1 MPTENL
7 KSNQSELILDLNFED
22 LNDFQQAVDIY
33 SPVPLQWNPDYK
45 VIAENKVKIGNWF
58 PKNRSSLKCLFK
70 KNKKQIPSLHIIL
83 KSRHGEQVVC
93 NVQTLWVQPE
103 HRGSGFGSMLKCV
116 GEKWCIIQG
125 DKKISTHVYV
135 DNLLMPKITKKK
147 GFYSTRFKMQKELK
161 P

>member
-1 MPTENL
+1 MATKNL

-22 LNDFQQAVDIY
+22 LNDFQQGVEIY

-45 VIAENKVKIGNWF
+45 VIAENKMKIGNWF
-58 PKNRSSLKCLFK
+58 PKNRSFLTCLIK
-70 KNKKQIPSLHIIL
+70 KNKKQIRGLHIIL
-83 KSRHGEQVVC
+83 KSRHGEQFVC
-93 NVQTLWVQPE
+93 NVETLWVRPE
-103 HRGSGFGSMLKCV
+103 HRGSGYGLLLKCA

-135 DNLLMPKITKKK
+135 DNVLMLKSAKKK
-147 GFYSTRFKMQKELK
+147 GFCPTRFEMQKELM